1 MKDFLHDINFT
12 TDFSQSKATALEIAH
27 FLERLDDLV
36 KEDARLKVVDGCFGF
51 YYPDDVESG
60 IEDNRAELLSILS
73 LSSSM
78 NFKALINDWFNDKSS
93 KYYQLISQFNG
104 LKINIHCSET
114 CQAENQRTICNCD
127 ILITPTGVTF
137 LKSSEHF
144 ARTEKDD
151 DGYATIELGHFTT
164 SFLDINGNYCDFS
177 EPLPDELLS
186 DKYKALKNTT
196 DWIKNSSKEEFLST
210 RPK

>member
-27 FLERLDDLV
+27 FLEKLDDLV

-104 LKINIHCSET
+104 LKINIHCFET
-114 CQAENQRTICNCD
+114 CQAENQRTIYNCD

-144 ARTEKDD
+144 TRTEKEDLV
-151 DGYATIELGHFTT
+151 AIELGHFTT
-164 SFLDINGNYCDFS
+164 SFLDINGNYHDFS
-177 EPLPDELLS
+177 EPLPNEPLS